1 MPNPPEATRV
11 FWHMNRVV
19 ALHKVRLHRQTA
31 PLGMFAGQ
39 MPLLLFVKN
48 NPGCTQRDIADALSV
63 STPAVATSIKRMQ
76 KAGLLEKLA
85 DVSDMRCN
93 KISLTGQ
100 GQQVILDGQ
109 QIFEEVNA
117 RMFEGIA
124 PEELEL
130 LAGVLARMEEN
141 LGGEEFRGKDFL
153 AILSAAMPP
162 PPLGGDGPGHH
173 GRCPAPGQ
181 AAPRASQTETFE
193 KEVERP

>member
-31 PLGMFAGQ
+31 PLGVFAGQ

-63 STPAVATSIKRMQ
+63 STPSVATSIKRMQ

-85 DVSDMRCN
+85 DASDMRCN
-93 KISLTGQ
+93 KISLTARAE
-100 GQQVILDGQ
+100 QVIRDGQ
-109 QIFEEVNA
+109 RIFEEVSA
-117 RMFEGIA
+117 RMFEGVS
-124 PEELEL
+124 PEELAL
-130 LAGVLARMEEN
+130 LAGVLARMEDN

-153 AILSAAMPP
+153 AILNAAMPP
-162 PPLGGDGPGHH
+162 SPPGDCVPRHGPGPAA
-173 GRCPAPGQ
+173 GR
-181 AAPRASQTETFE
+181 AAPRASQTKTFT